1 MSSKEK
7 LPKDGQARVGWA
19 YEVAEDLKRTE
30 ARFDAWAECYDDDV
44 SRLLDWRG
52 PAEAVKATLRNVP
65 LSARILD
72 AGAGTGLVGQMLA
85 DNGYDTVVAT
95 DISRAML
102 DIAEAKGVYQ
112 ALLKANLMEPLGF
125 ADCSFDA
132 VLSVGTSGYT
142 SGPVIAEFARIT
154 APGGH
159 IVYTIS
165 DKRYVE
171 GRFDAEVNALSRN
184 GRVSV
189 VEIGPEFAAI
199 PRADA
204 DHMARVRVLRK
215 GPV

>member
-7 LPKDGQARVGWA
+7 LPKDGQSRIGWA
-19 YEVAEDLKRTE
+19 YQAAQDLKRTE

-44 SRLLDWRG
+44 SSLLGWRG

-85 DNGYDTVVAT
+85 DSGYDTVVAT
-95 DISRAML
+95 DISRSML

-132 VLSVGTSGYT
+132 VLSVGTSGYI

-171 GRFDAEVNALSRN
+171 GRFDNEVDALSRD
-184 GRVSV
+184 GLVRV
-189 VEIGPEFAAI
+189 VETGPEFAAI

-204 DHMARVRVLRK
+204 DHMARVHVLRK
-215 GPV
+215 GPA